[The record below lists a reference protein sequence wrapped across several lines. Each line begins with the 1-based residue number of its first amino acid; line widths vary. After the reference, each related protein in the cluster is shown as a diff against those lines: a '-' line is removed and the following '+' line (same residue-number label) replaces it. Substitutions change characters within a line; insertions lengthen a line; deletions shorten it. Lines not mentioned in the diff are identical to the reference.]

1 MNIKAATVPEV
12 MFTIIVPTYNREKLI
27 RGTIQSLLDQTFKDY
42 EIIVVDDGGND
53 NTKAVIDAFHSPIIS
68 YYWKENEERGATRNY
83 GAKLAK
89 GKYVNFF
96 DSDDIAYD
104 NHLQTAFDHIQ
115 LNNDAIIFHT
125 GYDRRNSQM
134 DKIGQSVIHTG
145 LLNERI
151 FKNNILS
158 CNNVFIRKEEFN
170 MLRFSENRQLTYG
183 EDWLLWIRSSIKYP
197 ITGLPNVTSA
207 IIEHDNRSMTN
218 AFGDNILKSTN
229 IILASLTHDNAQ
241 KNIIK
246 KVTAEMYFLASLYY
260 SIEGKKKECLNLFNT
275 AFKLSPTIIYTKRT
289 LAILKYLIR
298 K

>member
-1 MNIKAATVPEV
+1 VTTKAATVPEV

-27 RGTIQSLLDQTFKDY
+27 GGTIQSLLDQTFKDY

-53 NTKAVIDAFHSPIIS
+53 NTNAIIEAFNSPVIS

-104 NHLQTAFDHIQ
+104 NHLQTAFDYIQ
-115 LNNDAIIFHT
+115 SNNDAVIFHT
-125 GYDRRNSQM
+125 SYDRRNSQM

-145 LLNERI
+145 LLNNRI
-151 FKNNILS
+151 LKNNILS
-158 CNNVFIRKEEFN
+158 CNNVFIRKEEFDR
-170 MLRFSENRQLTYG
+170 LRFSENRELTYG
-183 EDWLLWIRSSIKYP
+183 EDWLLWIRGSIKHP
-197 ITGLPNVTSA
+197 LIGLPTVTSA

-229 IILASLTHDNAQ
+229 IILASLNHDNAP
-241 KNIIK
+241 KNIIN

-260 SIEGKKKECLNLFNT
+260 SIEGKKNECLKYFNT
-275 AFKLSPTIIYTKRT
+275 AFALSPTIIYTKRT